1 MKGKLI
7 LIVSLFALFAIS
19 TVWSSGGQEGSA
31 ASQAQ
36 SQGPAKVVFY
46 LWEDPA
52 FHQLVDTFNAQ
63 QKEVVAD
70 PQWIP
75 SSDYEAKLT
84 TLLAGGAQMDA
95 YMQKT
100 SLNQFPQYL
109 AGYIEPLDSYIAKYN
124 YDLNAISAYKDQITF
139 QGKVIAIPF
148 RGAKYNIYYNKKV
161 FEQAGV
167 PTPDTYVQKG
177 EWTWDKYMEVAKKI
191 ASGDGKVWGS
201 NQYIWGGM
209 QVIPAIQRGKKFIT
223 DDGKLDVDSSVLYS
237 FKMRKQMEEDKSI
250 MSMSQIMATRT
261 HYSQVFFAGNC
272 AMLISGD
279 WFPSYLAKGRDDGLL
294 KGFTWN
300 DWAITRLPC
309 NEPTYAI
316 MGEETGSHVH
326 AASKQKDAAFK
337 LISWLGGPEGAK
349 LIAKLGYVPPMINDE
364 IKANMTLIPDAKS
377 LMYYTETVKVYPTFF
392 NKYGAK
398 INAAMVDMMQE
409 YLANNVSDADFN
421 ARLKTTLEQ
430 IVKTTD

>member
-1 MKGKLI
+1 MKRRLVLVVSI
-7 LIVSLFALFAIS
+7 LVLFATTSAWS
-19 TVWSSGGQEGSA
+19 NGQQESSGKTQT
-31 ASQAQ
+31 Q
-36 SQGPAKVVFY
+36 VVFY

-63 QKEVVAD
+63 QGDVIASA
-70 PQWIP
+70 QWIP

-109 AGYIEPLDSYIAKYN
+109 AGYIEPLDSYIKKYN
-124 YDLNAISAYKDQITF
+124 FDLNAIAAYKDQVTYE
-139 QGKVIAIPF
+139 GKVIAIPF

-161 FEQAGV
+161 FERAGV
-167 PTPDTYVQKG
+167 PTPDTYVEKG
-177 EWTWDKYMEVAKKI
+177 EWTWDKYMEVARKV

-209 QVIPAIQRGKKFIT
+209 QVIPALQRGKKFIT
-223 DDGKLDVDSSVLYS
+223 ADGKLDVDNSVLYS
-237 FKMRKQMEEDKSI
+237 FKMRKQMEADKSI
-250 MSMSQIMATRT
+250 MSMSEIMATRT
-261 HYSQVFFAGNC
+261 HYSKVFFSGDC
-272 AMLISGD
+272 GMLISGD

-294 KGFTWN
+294 QGFGWN
-300 DWAITRLPC
+300 DWAITRLPN

-316 MGEETGSHVH
+316 FGEETGSHVH
-326 AASKQKDAAFK
+326 ASSQKKDAAFK
-337 LISWLGGPEGAK
+337 LIAWLGGPEGAK
-349 LIAKLGYVPPMINDE
+349 LVAKLGYVPAMVNDE

-377 LMYYTETVKVYPTFF
+377 LHYYTEDVKVYPSFF

-398 INAAMVDMMQE
+398 VNAAMVDLMQE
-409 YLANNVSDADFN
+409 YLANNMSDANFN
-421 ARLKTTLEQ
+421 ARLQTTLEQ